1 MLETIRNFDGSLL
14 IKFQHLA
21 VHDSLTPVV
30 KIFTHLGDAGI
41 MWIAIAVLLLLFKR
55 TRKYGLMM
63 FASLILTYLVN
74 NLLLND

>member
-30 KIFTHLGDAGI
+30 KIFTHLGDAGHYVDCDCS
-41 MWIAIAVLLLLFKR
+41 ATSAF
-55 TRKYGLMM
+55 
-63 FASLILTYLVN
+63 
-74 NLLLND
+74 

>member
-30 KIFTHLGDAGI
+30 KVSLTSEMLA
-41 MWIAIAVLLLLFKR
+41 LC
-55 TRKYGLMM
+55 GLRLQCYFCFLSVPGSMGC
-63 FASLILTYLVN
+63 
-74 NLLLND
+74 